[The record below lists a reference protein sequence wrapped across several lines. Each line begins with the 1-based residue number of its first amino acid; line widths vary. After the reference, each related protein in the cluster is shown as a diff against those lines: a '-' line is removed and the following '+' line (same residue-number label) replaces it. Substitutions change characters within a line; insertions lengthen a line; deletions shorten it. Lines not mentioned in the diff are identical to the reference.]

1 MATCPKGLRAGGGS
15 RALSGAQV
23 MTEAEVTGPG
33 AFQAEHCN
41 RIRAARNSK
50 EIAGAIQA
58 RFVRNTTET
67 DRPEEPAAQ

>member
-1 MATCPKGLRAGGGS
+1 
-15 RALSGAQV
+15 